1 MSSSSSY
8 NRFFQSIARIL
19 QIGSIVNPLL
29 LMKHVIPEPEE
40 DDGDEGDD
48 EEHEEADCDPDEGGG
63 VQAESLGGGQVDHH
77 L

>member
-1 MSSSSSY
+1 
-8 NRFFQSIARIL
+8 
-19 QIGSIVNPLL
+19 
-29 LMKHVIPEPEE
+29 MKHVIPEPEE

-77 L
+77 LWEKVFKHLNSKLS